1 MLPEKHTPRKIFLN
15 GIEEV
20 FLAENGFEI
29 FCEAGFE
36 FVWIVV
42 LIFEVLF
49 NVDVQFYSRY
59 QDSIESLE
67 DSIVSSHLTVLL

>member
-1 MLPEKHTPRKIFLN
+1 MLPEKHTPRKIFLH

-29 FCEAGFE
+29 FCEAGF
-36 FVWIVV
+36 VWIVV

-49 NVDVQFYSRY
+49 NVDVHSI
-59 QDSIESLE
+59 QDIK
-67 DSIVSSHLTVLL
+67 IQ